1 MRGGEKCLS
10 SRRVG
15 KREGSKL
22 VEAVEA
28 GGECMLLPSGTDRE
42 ELDPVEVL
50 SAGGECKFLNGS
62 WYRVGGE
69 NNGGKVWSH
78 GIDSLRLR
86 LLADE
91 V

>member
-1 MRGGEKCLS
+1 MCGGEKCLS

-15 KREGSKL
+15 KREVSKL
-22 VEAVEA
+22 VETVEA
-28 GGECMLLPSGTDRE
+28 GGEGMLLPSGTDRE
-42 ELDPVEVL
+42 ESNP
-50 SAGGECKFLNGS
+50 GGECKFLNGS

-69 NNGGKVWSH
+69 NAGGKVWSR
-78 GIDSLRLR
+78 GIDWLRLR